1 LAPFIPFLFHGWC
14 LETVIE
20 SSHCPKGEDRAENRV
35 QERER
40 ERERENAIEKDRE
53 QEFGGNG

>member
-1 LAPFIPFLFHGWC
+1 MIGTVYSIPLSWIEC

-40 ERERENAIEKDRE
+40 ENAIEKDRE

>member
-1 LAPFIPFLFHGWC
+1 MIDTVYSIPLSWIEC

-40 ERERENAIEKDRE
+40 ENAIEKDRE